1 MSNAPAYFFFLNYF
15 VAFFSLWAAKRSS
28 VVAVLTAA
36 KQTSIWSLHRVFLF
50 WFSIA
55 VAVKDAITLENNW
68 QDLLPRVWFV
78 VGSGKTK
85 HSNGRRGSNL
95 RSFRDCR
102 SVRCHIFLSHLA
114 SLLGGLDVRMDRCLP
129 RYWLLRALSVDKPSA
144 SFPGM
149 TVRWFRTFPAWSA
162 FIGIFFFVCFFFFR
176 ACAVGIAPTRFLC
189 SLALFTNP
197 NVLRKSSIGATMPCF
212 ERGWT
217 SSKTHYVKEKRCRSL
232 LPYRAPMHTPPRQ
245 SSLGLEE
252 AGLERSE
259 SCSALCVYIPPDCS
273 ARANESRV
281 DVWPLHRVGID
292 VSLYRLTLQMSTMT
306 Q

>member
-1 MSNAPAYFFFLNYF
+1 MSNAPTYFFFFLNYF
-15 VAFFSLWAAKRSS
+15 DAFFSLWAAKRSS

-162 FIGIFFFVCFFFFR
+162 FIGVFFFLSVFFFPAR
-176 ACAVGIAPTRFLC
+176 VL
-189 SLALFTNP
+189 LALPRPDSYVRSHYLQTQTSCVNLQSARQCLVS
-197 NVLRKSSIGATMPCF
+197 NVD
-212 ERGWT
+212 ERVQRHIT
-217 SSKTHYVKEKRCRSL
+217 LKKNV
-232 LPYRAPMHTPPRQ
+232 
-245 SSLGLEE
+245 
-252 AGLERSE
+252 AGLSFRTEPR
-259 SCSALCVYIPPDCS
+259 CTPHQDNL
-273 ARANESRV
+273 
-281 DVWPLHRVGID
+281 L
-292 VSLYRLTLQMSTMT
+292 
-306 Q
+306 